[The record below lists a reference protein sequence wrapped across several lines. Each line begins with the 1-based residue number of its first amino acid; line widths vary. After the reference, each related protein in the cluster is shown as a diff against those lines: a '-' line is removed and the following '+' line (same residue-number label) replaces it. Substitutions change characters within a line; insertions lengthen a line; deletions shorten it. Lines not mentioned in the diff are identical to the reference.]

1 MTPRLNK
8 INRPAQKI
16 SEFLQ
21 NCDYD
26 AVTIIHHFEFLP
38 MGTNVKWLIV
48 VVGNA
53 IVILQ
58 KLTHDNHINFTMVE
72 I

>member
-8 INRPAQKI
+8 INRPAQKN

-26 AVTIIHHFEFLP
+26 AVS
-38 MGTNVKWLIV
+38 
-48 VVGNA
+48 
-53 IVILQ
+53 
-58 KLTHDNHINFTMVE
+58 NHNKPF
-72 I
+72 

>member
-1 MTPRLNK
+1 MML
-8 INRPAQKI
+8 
-16 SEFLQ
+16 L
-21 NCDYD
+21 
-26 AVTIIHHFEFLP
+26 VTIINHFEFLP

-53 IVILQ
+53 IMILK
-58 KLTHDNHINFTMVE
+58 KLTHDNHINFTMDE